1 MDPSNLPD
9 LIGNST
15 YRIECKTTY
24 WKWEIEW
31 KDKSNLFIF
40 QILVNHCV
48 TSNHE
53 YLMIVPTYGIKN
65 KIKRE
70 FSDINGGN
78 EILIDRT
85 YLTLCECLG
94 RGNFG
99 SVYKGILN
107 ISGNKSEDVAVKRL
121 ENCKFL
127 NLSKSIKYYNQ

>member
-9 LIGNST
+9 LIANST
-15 YRIECKTTY
+15 NHIECKATL
-24 WKWEIEW
+24 WKWEIKW

-40 QILVNHCV
+40 QILVNDCV
-48 TSNHE
+48 TSNYE
-53 YLMIVPTYGIKN
+53 YLMIESTYDIKN

-70 FSDINGGN
+70 FCDINRGN

-85 YLTLCECLG
+85 HLILCECIG

-107 ISGNKSEDVAVKRL
+107 MTENESEELAVKRL
-121 ENCKFL
+121 ESCKFF
-127 NLSKSIKYYNQ
+127 